1 MLPAES
7 NRPGKTTA
15 GSGPYNISSL
25 YRNKPGGGDHNLTV
39 RRIEAAVLHHLQNAN
54 GGDATRKHAER
65 LFRFFD
71 TDDDGTLSHANLR
84 KALLRINVD
93 PTDADFSDF
102 VATHD
107 DGKRQVDIKKLA
119 AACKILAPAA
129 DSLPQGTSPPFSH
142 SSWQE
147 QVQ

>member
-1 MLPAES
+1 MIAEGWQTGSRVEATRDARMHAMLPAES

-93 PTDADFSDF
+93 PD
-102 VATHD
+102 
-107 DGKRQVDIKKLA
+107 RRRL
-119 AACKILAPAA
+119 
-129 DSLPQGTSPPFSH
+129 
-142 SSWQE
+142 
-147 QVQ
+147 